1 MTKMPR
7 ILVVDDEAAMRESL
21 KDWLSEDGYQVG
33 QAAGGAE
40 AIEMV
45 RKHPWDVLLLDLKM
59 PGMDGIETLKN
70 IKEINPEDRS
80 PHDDG
85 LCHGGYRR
93 SSHETGRL

>member
-33 QAAGGAE
+33 LAAGGAE

-45 RKHPWDVLLLDLKM
+45 RKTSLGCP
-59 PGMDGIETLKN
+59 
-70 IKEINPEDRS
+70 
-80 PHDDG
+80 
-85 LCHGGYRR
+85 
-93 SSHETGRL
+93 SS

>member
-1 MTKMPR
+1 MPR

-45 RKHPWDVLLLDLKM
+45 RSHPWDVLLLDLKM
-59 PGMDGIETLKN
+59 PGMDGTGD
-70 IKEINPEDRS
+70 PEKRKGDK
-80 PHDDG
+80 P
-85 LCHGGYRR
+85 
-93 SSHETGRL
+93 